1 MKLIKKTKTMVY
13 SPITPRQI
21 EGEKLEAVIDFIF
34 LGSKI
39 TADCDCCHEIK
50 RHLFIARKTMINLN
64 STLKSKDIS
73 LLTIVRIV
81 KDIVLQ

>member
-73 LLTIVRIV
+73 LLTMVRIV

>member
-1 MKLIKKTKTMVY
+1 MVY